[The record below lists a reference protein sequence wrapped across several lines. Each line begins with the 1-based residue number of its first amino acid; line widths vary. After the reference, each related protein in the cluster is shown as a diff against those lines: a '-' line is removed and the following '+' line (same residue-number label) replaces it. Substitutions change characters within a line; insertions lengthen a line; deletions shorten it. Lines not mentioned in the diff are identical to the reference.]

1 MEEET
6 ITLKLDYQLRDMFI
20 SALRYAIGRRSYIVD
35 ETIEFIMNN
44 PELIDKRTRSVM
56 LNDLH
61 EVENYYGT
69 DMVDKHTFLNTFY
82 KLKGWLYDLKVD

>member
-1 MEEET
+1 MEENKY

-20 SALRYAIGRRSYIVD
+20 SALRYAIGRKSYIVE
-35 ETIEFIMNN
+35 ETVDFIMKN
-44 PELIDKRTRSVM
+44 PDLLDDRTRSVM

-69 DMVDKHTFLNTFY
+69 DKTDLNEFY
-82 KLKGWLYDLKVD
+82 KLKGWLYDLKTK